1 MVGEED
7 VSLYN
12 DLGVPKSATLEE
24 IRMAYR
30 KKAQKAHPDKG
41 GSESEFRQLQQAYD
55 ILSDPERK
63 ARYDQTGETHQGP
76 TLESQAL
83 SYVAALLPKIL
94 DSVLDASRLPLI
106 DKLKEAANADIARM
120 KADKQQGERIVAKRR
135 EALKRLSPG
144 ILSAMIE
151 TEIGIIE
158 AKIKSIDN
166 QITVLNL
173 AIKIISDHSYQS
185 ESSMG
190 TQIMGWYVM
199 GAQA

>member
-1 MVGEED
+1 MPN
-7 VSLYN
+7 LY
-12 DLGVPKSATLEE
+12 DSLGVDKTASQEA
-24 IRMAYR
+24 IRAAYR
-30 KKAQKAHPDKG
+30 KKAREHHPDKG
-41 GSESEFRQLQQAYD
+41 GDVAKFQEIQAAYD
-55 ILSDPERK
+55 TLSDPERK

-83 SYVAALLPKIL
+83 SYIAALLPKIL
-94 DSVLDASRLPLI
+94 DSVLDVSRLPLI

-120 KADKQQGERIVAKRR
+120 TADKQQGERIVAKRR

-151 TEIGIIE
+151 TEIGVIE

-166 QITVLNL
+166 QL
-173 AIKIISDHSYQS
+173 ASLALALKIISDHSYQS

>member
-1 MVGEED
+1 M
-7 VSLYN
+7 SLYN

>member
-1 MVGEED
+1 M
-7 VSLYN
+7 
-12 DLGVPKSATLEE
+12 T
-24 IRMAYR
+24 
-30 KKAQKAHPDKG
+30 
-41 GSESEFRQLQQAYD
+41 
-55 ILSDPERK
+55 
-63 ARYDQTGETHQGP
+63 
-76 TLESQAL
+76 
-83 SYVAALLPKIL
+83 
-94 DSVLDASRLPLI
+94 
-106 DKLKEAANADIARM
+106 
-120 KADKQQGERIVAKRR
+120 ADKQQGERIVAKRR

-190 TQIMGWYVM
+190 PQIMGWYVM
-199 GAQA
+199 GAQT